1 MAEGMGTADLELF
14 ERSLRHATTNHTGI
28 ELDRALGELGWHDA
42 IDIDRQA
49 AVSLLFEL
57 QGAAN
62 VTSSALD
69 HVVASALG
77 LEHGTTSV
85 VLPPLG
91 RWSPPGELDGEQL
104 RIGGLATASV
114 GRGGD
119 TLVVAAAADKEL
131 AFVVA
136 TTELV
141 LREIH
146 GVDPWAA
153 MLEVTAEG
161 IGVGSA
167 EAAPTAWSSAV
178 ALGQLAV
185 AHELLGASRTMLDL
199 ARDHALERIQFG
211 RPISSFQAIRHRLA
225 ETLVAIE
232 TADAMVAMAWEDET
246 PQSAAMAKAL
256 AGRGAR
262 TAARHCQQVLAG
274 IGFTTEHPLH
284 RYIRRVLVLDELF
297 GSARL
302 LTGSL
307 GRQLIDDRQL
317 PPVLPL

>member
-1 MAEGMGTADLELF
+1 
-14 ERSLRHATTNHTGI
+14 
-28 ELDRALGELGWHDA
+28 
-42 IDIDRQA
+42 
-49 AVSLLFEL
+49 
-57 QGAAN
+57 
-62 VTSSALD
+62 
-69 HVVASALG
+69 
-77 LEHGTTSV
+77 
-85 VLPPLG
+85 
-91 RWSPPGELDGEQL
+91 
-104 RIGGLATASV
+104 
-114 GRGGD
+114 
-119 TLVVAAAADKEL
+119 VAAAADKEL

-153 MLEVTAEG
+153 MVEVTAEG